1 MATVNLLKNGSHKSC
16 DDLRRVLDYVKRE
29 AKTTHEGKKLV
40 TGIICPA
47 ETAYTNMMLTKNL
60 HKKTGGRMYYHLCQ
74 SFSPDEKITPELAHK
89 VGVELAE
96 KLFPGYEIVVGT
108 HVDREHIHSHIV
120 FNSVNCETGKMYHS
134 DNKDIQRWRDA
145 SDEICLKY
153 GLSVVTNDPNKDF
166 KRPGAREFRAIDKN
180 NSWKMQLVL
189 LIELAMKR
197 AKTREEFIKFMEEH
211 GYKVT
216 WTDTRKYITYTTP
229 DEHKCRDNKLHES
242 KFLKEAMQNE
252 FRIRAEILRGKRKLE
267 EQYRSRI
274 EGNTMCDD
282 NGTELECDGKSSQ
295 IDGRDDGAHGNDRGD
310 VRLHESIDD
319 HILQQG
325 RVAGDEGQ
333 IYCDGTSGEDG
344 TDQERLRETGWE
356 AERRICFSAGNITE
370 DVGSGFQDIY
380 GQDVQMVPDSVATID
395 IAVGSARL
403 ASNLGKLIEPEEQPL
418 PSKPAH
424 MDKKEWQKIAEKKEA
439 LGIKMGGM

>member
-1 MATVNLLKNGSHKSC
+1 
-16 DDLRRVLDYVKRE
+16 
-29 AKTTHEGKKLV
+29 
-40 TGIICPA
+40 
-47 ETAYTNMMLTKNL
+47 
-60 HKKTGGRMYYHLCQ
+60 MYYHLCQ
-74 SFSPDEKITPELAHK
+74 SFSPDEMITPELAHK

-96 KLFPGYEIVVGT
+96 KLFPGYEVVVGT

-153 GLSVVTNDPNKDF
+153 GLSVVTNDPDKDF
-166 KRPGAREFRAIDKN
+166 KRPGAREFRAIDKK

-189 LIELAMKR
+189 MIESAMRK

-229 DEHKCRDNKLHES
+229 DDHKCRDNKLHES

-252 FRIRAEILRGKRKLE
+252 FRIRAEILSGERRIE
-267 EQYRSRI
+267 DEYRSRI
-274 EGNTMCDD
+274 EGNTVCDD
-282 NGTELECDGKSSQ
+282 NGTKLECDGKSGQ
-295 IDGRDDGAHGNDRGD
+295 INGKADGAHCNNRGD
-310 VRLHESIDD
+310 ERLYGSAECIVQEQS
-319 HILQQG
+319 
-325 RVAGDEGQ
+325 RVAGVEGQ
-333 IYCDGTSGEDG
+333 SDCDGASGEDG
-344 TDQERLRETGWE
+344 TDQERLGKTGWE
-356 AERRICFSAGNITE
+356 SERRICFSSGEVTE
-370 DVGSGFQDIY
+370 DIGSGFQDIY
-380 GQDVQMVPDSVATID
+380 GQDVQMVSDPVSTVD

-403 ASNLGKLIEPEEQPL
+403 ASDLGEMIEPEEQPL

-424 MDKKEWQKIAEKKEA
+424 IDKKEWQKIAEKKEA